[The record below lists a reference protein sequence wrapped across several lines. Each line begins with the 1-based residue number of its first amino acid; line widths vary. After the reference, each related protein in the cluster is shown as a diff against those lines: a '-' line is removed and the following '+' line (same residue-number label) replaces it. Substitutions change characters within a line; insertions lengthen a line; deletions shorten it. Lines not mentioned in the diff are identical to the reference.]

1 MQPAKS
7 ISYLSISRKAT
18 GERYLL
24 PIMEDA
30 LTFLLFP
37 RKKKPTRL
45 ELQHRVLKAAY
56 GGELLLAPHEKDV
69 GYFVLEIGT
78 GTGKRISR
86 DITRKPQVK
95 SILH

>member
-1 MQPAKS
+1 MNA
-7 ISYLSISRKAT
+7 ISCQIRKT
-18 GERYLL
+18 HSHFFY
-24 PIMEDA
+24 
-30 LTFLLFP
+30 FLE
-37 RKKKPTRL
+37 KTTTTTRL